1 MKTLILFGVTAL
13 LSTPILTAA
22 AAPYCDTPI
31 YEKGERMFSDAELA
45 QQAERELHRRGI
57 DATNTRFWNGCL
69 QTFVKDENG
78 KSVIKFYNPDS
89 YAELPAK

>member
-1 MKTLILFGVTAL
+1 MRHTIL
-13 LSTPILTAA
+13 LSVVAVLSLPVFSAA

-31 YEKGERMFSDAELA
+31 HEKGDPMYNEAALA
-45 QQAERELHRRGI
+45 QQAEHELRRRGI

-78 KSVIKFYNPDS
+78 KNVMKFYNPDT
-89 YAELPAK
+89 YAELPSN